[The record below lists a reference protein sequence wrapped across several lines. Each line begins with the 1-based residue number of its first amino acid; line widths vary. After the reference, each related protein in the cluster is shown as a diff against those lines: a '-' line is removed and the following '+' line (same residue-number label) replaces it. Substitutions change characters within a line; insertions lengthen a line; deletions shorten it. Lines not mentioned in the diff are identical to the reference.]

1 MNHYHVVLFDWVGT
15 LVHYQPLRW
24 RLRRAHEKL
33 GTPFDGVVFE
43 AMVSALDTAYAD
55 LDVREAMAT
64 EDCSPELHRIANML
78 WFERAGLDRELA
90 KALYAMDFDPATP
103 PVYPDA
109 NGVLAQL
116 HAGGTRIA
124 IVSNF
129 HRDIR
134 PAMADHGLAELVDAV
149 VISSEHGF
157 QKPDSRMFTT
167 ALELLGADTDDALMV
182 GDWAPSD
189 GAAAALGIDTLILP
203 MPADAAASQLGLDTV
218 LRLVG

>member
-1 MNHYHVVLFDWVGT
+1 VSHYRVVLFDWVGT
-15 LVHYQPLRW
+15 LVHYQPGRW
-24 RLRRAHEKL
+24 RLRRAHENV
-33 GTPFDGVVFE
+33 GRPIDGVAFE
-43 AMVSALDTAYAD
+43 AMVSALDAAYGD

-64 EDCSPELHRIANML
+64 EDCSPELHRVANML

-90 KALYAMDFDPATP
+90 EGLYAMDFDPVTH

-109 NGVLAQL
+109 RGVLAQL

-124 IVSNF
+124 VVSNF

-134 PAMADHGLAELVDAV
+134 PAMIDHGFGEFVDAV

-157 QKPDSRMFTT
+157 QKPDPRMFTT

-203 MPADAAASQLGLDTV
+203 MPGDAAVADRGLDAV

>member
-1 MNHYHVVLFDWVGT
+1 
-15 LVHYQPLRW
+15 
-24 RLRRAHEKL
+24 
-33 GTPFDGVVFE
+33 
-43 AMVSALDTAYAD
+43 MVSALDAAYAD
-55 LDVREAMAT
+55 LDVREAVAT

-78 WFERAGLDRELA
+78 WFERAGLDRKLA
-90 KALYAMDFDPATP
+90 EALYAMDFDPASH

-109 NGVLAQL
+109 RGVLAQL

-124 IVSNF
+124 VVSNF

-134 PAMADHGLAELVDAV
+134 SAMADHGLAEFVEAV

-157 QKPDSRMFTT
+157 QKPDLRMFTT
-167 ALELLGADTDDALMV
+167 ALELLGADTADALMV

-203 MPADAAASQLGLDTV
+203 LQGDAAVSHRGLDAV

>member
-1 MNHYHVVLFDWVGT
+1 MVLFDWVGT
-15 LVHYQPLRW
+15 LVHYQPGRW
-24 RLRRAHEKL
+24 RLRRAHGNL
-33 GTPFDGVVFE
+33 GRPIDGVAFE
-43 AMVSALDTAYAD
+43 AMVSALDAAYAD
-55 LDVREAMAT
+55 LDVREAVAT

-78 WFERAGLDRELA
+78 WFERAGLDRKLA
-90 KALYAMDFDPATP
+90 EALYAMDFDPASH

-109 NGVLAQL
+109 RGVLAQL

-124 IVSNF
+124 VVSNF

-134 PAMADHGLAELVDAV
+134 SAMADHGLAEFVEAV

-157 QKPDSRMFTT
+157 QKPDLRMFTT
-167 ALELLGADTDDALMV
+167 ALELLGADTADALMV

-203 MPADAAASQLGLDTV
+203 LQGDAAVSHRGLDAV

>member
-1 MNHYHVVLFDWVGT
+1 
-15 LVHYQPLRW
+15 
-24 RLRRAHEKL
+24 
-33 GTPFDGVVFE
+33 
-43 AMVSALDTAYAD
+43 MVSALDAAFRD

-64 EDCSPELHRIANML
+64 EDCSPELHRTANML
-78 WFERAGLDRELA
+78 WFDRAGLGQDLA
-90 KALYAMDFDPATP
+90 EALYAMNFDPATH

-109 NGVLAQL
+109 HEVLAQL
-116 HAGGTRIA
+116 HTRGTRVA
-124 IVSNF
+124 VVSNF

-134 PAMADHGLAELVDAV
+134 PAMADHGLAEFVDAV

-157 QKPDSRMFTT
+157 QKPDPRMFTA
-167 ALELLGADTDDALMV
+167 ALDLLEADSDDALMV

-203 MPADAAASQLGLDTV
+203 LPADGAVSHRGLDAV

>member
-1 MNHYHVVLFDWVGT
+1 
-15 LVHYQPLRW
+15 
-24 RLRRAHEKL
+24 
-33 GTPFDGVVFE
+33 
-43 AMVSALDTAYAD
+43 
-55 LDVREAMAT
+55 
-64 EDCSPELHRIANML
+64 
-78 WFERAGLDRELA
+78 
-90 KALYAMDFDPATP
+90 MDFDPATH

-109 NGVLAQL
+109 GGVLARL
-116 HAGGTRIA
+116 HAGTRVA

-134 PAMADHGLAELVDAV
+134 SDMADHGLAEFVDAV

-203 MPADAAASQLGLDTV
+203 LQGDAAVSHRGLDAV